1 MKNEKNGRLEKT
13 VFFLSAGC
21 IIVIVGLLLL
31 LPEESKI
38 IVDKLMS
45 VFTHKL
51 GFLYIL
57 TYIILVVFLVWL
69 TCGRYGK
76 TVLGEP
82 GEKPEYD
89 NFSWMAMMF
98 CTGIASSLMIFSFL
112 EPIYYLTDTPFGI
125 EPLSTEA
132 YEYAHMYGQ
141 FHWGPSAWLFYTP
154 ATIAIAYHLFVRKGT
169 SVRLGDLCKESR
181 FGRNKFIAG
190 AIDVFT
196 IFAVLGGIG
205 TSMGLAAPLVCQ
217 IISRTFHIP
226 NNGLLL
232 MAVFILWFAI
242 FATSVWRGL
251 DKGIKVLSNINI
263 YIAMVFIVFVM
274 VMTGISRVADVEVN
288 SIGLFITEFFHMSFN
303 TDPFGKTGFPQNWTV
318 FYWGWWLSYIPIMGL
333 FTARISRGR
342 TIRQVILGMI
352 GYGSLGCLLSFSTL
366 GCYALDLQLSGKAD
380 LVSILSGQGKEAAL
394 IAILD
399 TLPFPMLT
407 GIIFTI
413 LTIIFMATTIDSS
426 AYILAS
432 ATTKNLGGNEQPPR
446 WNRLTWAAIFV
457 LFALSLTRIGG
468 LETMQ
473 TASVLTGLP
482 MIFVCGL
489 TLRILYKMLKE
500 DKRESVNQ
508 TDMDKTKEQ
517 ASGN

>member
-1 MKNEKNGRLEKT
+1 MKNEKKGSLEKT
-13 VFFLSAGC
+13 VFFLSIGC
-21 IIVIVGLLLL
+21 IVIITGLLLL
-31 LPEESKI
+31 FPEEGKI
-38 IVDKLMS
+38 IVDQLMFI
-45 VFTHKL
+45 FTHKL
-51 GFLYIL
+51 GFFYIL
-57 TYIILVVFLVWL
+57 MYVILVVFLVCL
-69 TCGRYGK
+69 TFSKYGK
-76 TVLGEP
+76 IVLGDP
-82 GEKPEYD
+82 DEKPEYE

-98 CTGIASSLMIFSFL
+98 CTGIASSLMIFSFI

-125 EPLSTEA
+125 EPLSVEA
-132 YEYAHMYGQ
+132 FEYAHMYGQ

-154 ATIAIAYHLFVRKGT
+154 ATVAIAYKLFVRKGT

-181 FGRNKFIAG
+181 LGGHRFISR

-196 IFAVLGGIG
+196 VFAVLGGIG

-226 NNGLLL
+226 NNEMLL
-232 MAVFILWFAI
+232 VGIFVLWFAI
-242 FATSVWRGL
+242 FSTSVWKGL

-263 YIAMVFIVFVM
+263 YIAVLFIVFVM
-274 VMTGISRVADVEVN
+274 VVVGINRVVDVEIN
-288 SIGLFITEFFHMSFN
+288 SIGLFISNFFHMSFN
-303 TDPFGKTGFPQNWTV
+303 TDPFGQTGFPQRWTV

-352 GYGSLGCLLSFSTL
+352 GYGSLGCLLSFSAL
-366 GCYALDLQLSGKAD
+366 GCYSLDLQLSGKAD
-380 LVSILSGQGKEAAL
+380 LVTILATQGKEAAL

-407 GIIFTI
+407 GIVFTI

-432 ATTKNLGGNEQPPR
+432 ATTKNLGGSEQPPR
-446 WNRLTWAAIFV
+446 WNRLIWAVVFV
-457 LFALSLTRIGG
+457 VFALALTRIGG

-489 TLRILYKMLKE
+489 TLWILYRMLRE
-500 DKRESVNQ
+500 DK
-508 TDMDKTKEQ
+508 K
-517 ASGN
+517 

>member
-1 MKNEKNGRLEKT
+1 MKNEKKGSLEKT
-13 VFFLSAGC
+13 VFFLSIGC
-21 IIVIVGLLLL
+21 IVIITGLLLL
-31 LPEESKI
+31 FPEESKM
-38 IVDKLMS
+38 IVDQLMFI
-45 VFTHKL
+45 FTHKL

-57 TYIILVVFLVWL
+57 MYVILVVFLVCL
-69 TCGRYGK
+69 TFSKYGK
-76 TVLGEP
+76 IVLGDP
-82 GEKPEYD
+82 DEKPEYD

-98 CTGIASSLMIFSFL
+98 CTGIASSLMIFSFI

-125 EPLSTEA
+125 EPLSVEA
-132 YEYAHMYGQ
+132 FEYAHMYGQ

-154 ATIAIAYHLFVRKGT
+154 ATVAIAYKLFVKKGA

-181 FGRNKFIAG
+181 LGSHGFISR

-196 IFAVLGGIG
+196 VFAVLGGIG

-226 NNGLLL
+226 NNEMLLIG
-232 MAVFILWFAI
+232 VFVLWFAI
-242 FATSVWRGL
+242 FSTSVWKGL
-251 DKGIKVLSNINI
+251 DKGIKVLSDINI
-263 YIAMVFIVFVM
+263 YIAVLFIVFVM
-274 VMTGISRVADVEVN
+274 VVVGVNRVVDVEIN
-288 SIGLFITEFFHMSFN
+288 SIGLFISNFFHMSFN
-303 TDPFGKTGFPQNWTV
+303 TDPFGQTGFPQKWTV

-352 GYGSLGCLLSFSTL
+352 GYGSLGCLLSFSAL
-366 GCYALDLQLSGKAD
+366 GCYSLDLQLSGRVD
-380 LVSILSGQGKEAAL
+380 LVTILATQGKEAAL
-394 IAILD
+394 ITILD
-399 TLPFPMLT
+399 TLPFPTLA
-407 GIIFTI
+407 GIVFTV

-432 ATTKNLGGNEQPPR
+432 ATTKNLGGSEQPPR
-446 WNRLTWAAIFV
+446 WNRLTWAVVFV
-457 LFALSLTRIGG
+457 LFALALTRIGG

-489 TLRILYKMLKE
+489 TLWILYRMLRE
-500 DKRESVNQ
+500 DK
-508 TDMDKTKEQ
+508 K
-517 ASGN
+517 

>member
-1 MKNEKNGRLEKT
+1 MKNKKKGSLEKT

-21 IIVIVGLLLL
+21 IIVIIGLLLL
-31 LPEESKI
+31 FPEESKK
-38 IVDKLMS
+38 IVERLMFI
-45 VFTHKL
+45 FTHEL

-57 TYIILVVFLVWL
+57 MYVILIVFLACL
-69 TCGRYGK
+69 TFSKYGK
-76 TVLGEP
+76 IVLGDP

-89 NFSWMAMMF
+89 NFSWMAMML
-98 CTGIASSLMIFSFL
+98 CTGIASSLMIFSFI

-125 EPLSTEA
+125 ESLSMEA

-154 ATIAIAYHLFVRKGT
+154 ATVAIAYKLFVRKGT
-169 SVRLGDLCKESR
+169 SVRLGDLCKEACSDR
-181 FGRNKFIAG
+181 HKVISG

-196 IFAVLGGIG
+196 VFAVLGGIG

-226 NNGLLL
+226 NNEVLLTG
-232 MAVFILWFAI
+232 VFVLWFAV
-242 FATSVWRGL
+242 FSTSVWKGL
-251 DKGIKVLSNINI
+251 DKGIKILSNINI
-263 YIAMVFIVFVM
+263 YIAVIFIFFVM
-274 VMTGISRVADVEVN
+274 LIAGINSVIDVEIN
-288 SIGLFITEFFHMSFN
+288 SIGLFISDFFHMSFN
-303 TDPFGKTGFPQNWTV
+303 TDPFRQSGFPQNWTV

-333 FTARISRGR
+333 FTARISSGR
-342 TIRQVILGMI
+342 TIRQVILGMV
-352 GYGSLGCLLSFSTL
+352 GYGSLGCLLSFSAL
-366 GCYALDLQLSGKAD
+366 GCYSLDLQLSGKVD
-380 LVSILSGQGKEAAL
+380 LVTILAVQGKEAAL

-407 GIIFTI
+407 GIVFTI

-432 ATTKNLGGNEQPPR
+432 ATTKNLRGDEQPPR
-446 WNRLTWAAIFV
+446 WNRLIWAAIFV
-457 LFALSLTRIGG
+457 LFALALTRIGG

-489 TLRILYKMLKE
+489 TLWILYKMLKE
-500 DKRESVNQ
+500 DK
-508 TDMDKTKEQ
+508 KED
-517 ASGN
+517 

>member
-1 MKNEKNGRLEKT
+1 
-13 VFFLSAGC
+13 
-21 IIVIVGLLLL
+21 
-31 LPEESKI
+31 
-38 IVDKLMS
+38 
-45 VFTHKL
+45 
-51 GFLYIL
+51 
-57 TYIILVVFLVWL
+57 
-69 TCGRYGK
+69 
-76 TVLGEP
+76 
-82 GEKPEYD
+82 
-89 NFSWMAMMF
+89 
-98 CTGIASSLMIFSFL
+98 
-112 EPIYYLTDTPFGI
+112 
-125 EPLSTEA
+125 
-132 YEYAHMYGQ
+132 
-141 FHWGPSAWLFYTP
+141 
-154 ATIAIAYHLFVRKGT
+154 
-169 SVRLGDLCKESR
+169 
-181 FGRNKFIAG
+181 
-190 AIDVFT
+190 
-196 IFAVLGGIG
+196 
-205 TSMGLAAPLVCQ
+205 
-217 IISRTFHIP
+217 
-226 NNGLLL
+226 

-274 VMTGISRVADVEVN
+274 VMTGISRVADVEIN